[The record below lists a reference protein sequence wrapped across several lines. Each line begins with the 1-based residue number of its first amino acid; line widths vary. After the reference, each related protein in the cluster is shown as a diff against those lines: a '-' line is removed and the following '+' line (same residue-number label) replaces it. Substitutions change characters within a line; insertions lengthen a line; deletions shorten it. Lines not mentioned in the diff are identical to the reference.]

1 MKVHTGAV
9 FIKQGDNLIS
19 DPQKMTQMS
28 THNTQ
33 FHKSH
38 RRSFNVDNSY
48 KYWNKYFMTK
58 TSKYRHTYL
67 I

>member
-48 KYWNKYFMTK
+48 KY
-58 TSKYRHTYL
+58 
-67 I
+67 